1 MILIVECR
9 LHMECKSIWLCIEQ
23 QSQEKKK
30 TFYLQNSKKR
40 KDEKKKFNACLE
52 SEILS
57 ATVSGGALYIT
68 LGFSRKF

>member
-30 TFYLQNSKKR
+30 N
-40 KDEKKKFNACLE
+40 
-52 SEILS
+52 ILS
-57 ATVSGGALYIT
+57 SKLQKEEG
-68 LGFSRKF
+68 

>member
-30 TFYLQNSKKR
+30 KNTLSSKLQK
-40 KDEKKKFNACLE
+40 EE
-52 SEILS
+52 
-57 ATVSGGALYIT
+57 G
-68 LGFSRKF
+68 